1 MARLRYIL
9 TILAIFAITTAFGSE
24 PKQMLN
30 AVEKYNG
37 FDYTYYS
44 PALLQITPS
53 EVPGN
58 LQGYPID
65 KLDMVEIVTTSYG
78 SKEKALQLADS
89 VVNENDLKILAT
101 TKVETLSIT
110 WYASI
115 EGTGKKAVVKKFFVV
130 RSDIGF
136 LSMIYLVGN
145 LNFADV
151 KRLMQ

>member
-1 MARLRYIL
+1 MPIVL
-9 TILAIFAITTAFGSE
+9 GSE

-30 AVEKYNG
+30 AVEKYKG
-37 FDYTYYS
+37 FDYTYFS
-44 PALLQITPS
+44 PSLLQITPS
-53 EVPGN
+53 EVSGK

-65 KLDMVEIVTTSYG
+65 KLEMAEIATTTYG
-78 SKEKALQLADS
+78 SRERAFQLADS
-89 VVNENDLKILAT
+89 VVKENDLKVLAS
-101 TKVETLSIT
+101 TKIDTVSIT

-145 LNFADV
+145 LNFDDV